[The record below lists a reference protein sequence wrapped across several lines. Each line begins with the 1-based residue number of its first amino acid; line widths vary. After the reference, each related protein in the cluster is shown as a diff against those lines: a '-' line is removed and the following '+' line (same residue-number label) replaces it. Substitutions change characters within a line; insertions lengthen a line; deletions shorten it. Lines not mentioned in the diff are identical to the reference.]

1 MSRNN
6 NNVYYLLVGVVLGAV
21 LGILVCDETK
31 KRLQKQI
38 KDKTKLWTG
47 GCETASEAM
56 ENNVKNGVNK
66 VKGTVKEYF
75 D

>member
-6 NNVYYLLVGVVLGAV
+6 NNVYYLLVGVVLGTV

-38 KDKTKLWTG
+38 KDKTKRWTG
-47 GCETASEAM
+47 CCETASEAM
-56 ENNVKNGVNK
+56 ENDVKDGVNK
-66 VKGTVKEYF
+66 AKSGLKEYF